1 MTKHAN
7 GMTNA
12 QNAENGATSK
22 HPASVAFT
30 VPGKLVS
37 MKNSRRLLKNRRSGK
52 MFSAKSE
59 EAVQYMAA
67 FQYEILATM
76 RKAGPAV
83 SWADRE
89 PLGSLE
95 SPLRAHISVFYPS
108 RRSDLDCALV
118 YDCLQQFGVIA
129 NDRFIVEKHEFL
141 HIDKENPRVEI
152 TVEEI

>member
-1 MTKHAN
+1 MKKRAN
-7 GMTNA
+7 GMTNV
-12 QNAENGATSK
+12 QNAESGATSK
-22 HPASVAFT
+22 HRASVAFT

-37 MKNSRRLLKNRRSGK
+37 MKNSRRLLKNRRNGK

-59 EAVQYMAA
+59 EAVNYTQEFRFRWFNVVRWMKGER
-67 FQYEILATM
+67 F
-76 RKAGPAV
+76 
-83 SWADRE
+83 E

>member
-1 MTKHAN
+1 MKRAN

-37 MKNSRRLLKNRRSGK
+37 MKNSRRLLKNRRNGK
-52 MFSAKSE
+52 MFSAKSK
-59 EAVQYMAA
+59 EAVEYVDLFDVHVARQRR
-67 FQYEILATM
+67 FS
-76 RKAGPAV
+76 
-83 SWADRE
+83 SWGSDK